1 MSVLV
6 CGGAGYIGSHTV
18 SELLDRGEDVVVAD
32 NLQKGHKKAV
42 LGGKLMIGDLR
53 DSDFLDKVFS
63 ENTIDSVIQFAADS
77 LVGESVEDPLKY
89 YNNNVVSTL
98 SLLSKMKQYGV
109 DKIVFSSTAA
119 TYGEPQNIPI
129 METDPTIPTNPY
141 GQTKLAVEKAL
152 KWCYEAYDIKY
163 TALRYFNAAGA
174 HISGKIGE
182 DHNPETHLIPI
193 ILQAALGQRDSI
205 TIFGDD
211 YNTEDGTC
219 VRDYIHVT
227 DLADAHILALD
238 KMRADGKSN
247 IYNLGNGNGFSV
259 KEVVDI
265 TRKVTGVDIKAELGE
280 RRPGDPAIL
289 VASSEKAKKELNW
302 KPKLHGNG
310 IKKILTVSL
319 NNGGYMEQKKI
330 KRINE
335 LAKKA
340 KSENGLTQAEE
351 QERAQLRKEYIMDV
365 KYNLRAQLENIEV
378 EYPDGEVIPI
388 RRKKK

>member
-77 LVGESVEDPLKY
+77 LVGESVEEPLKY

-302 KPKLHGNG
+302 KPKYNDLGTIIETAWKWHKENPNG
-310 IKKILTVSL
+310 F
-319 NNGGYMEQKKI
+319 
-330 KRINE
+330 
-335 LAKKA
+335 
-340 KSENGLTQAEE
+340 SE
-351 QERAQLRKEYIMDV
+351 
-365 KYNLRAQLENIEV
+365 
-378 EYPDGEVIPI
+378 
-388 RRKKK
+388 